1 MAARVA
7 KAAKD
12 AKEGRKMT
20 QRVAAKVKKADQ
32 QLEEALRKLNGINNK
47 TPGRTSKKSGID
59 VGKDRVKKGS
69 KAKVQKGAIYGT
81 AGTGAVGAGYM
92 ATKDNDYS
100 TANVDL
106 KSGKGL
112 PVADMSRSVE
122 VRGTS
127 KGMRYFQD
135 GKEVRMPK
143 K

>member
-1 MAARVA
+1 MPARVA

-12 AKEGRKMT
+12 AKQGRKMT

-81 AGTGAVGAGYM
+81 AGTGAVGAGVST
-92 ATKDNDYS
+92 TKKKAPAKKTTTKKLPLYKKDGGPIHMEGAGRGVKYYQN
-100 TANVDL
+100 
-106 KSGKGL
+106 GKQ
-112 PVADMSRSVE
+112 
-122 VRGTS
+122 VRI
-127 KGMRYFQD
+127 K
-135 GKEVRMPK
+135 
-143 K
+143 